1 MAPKCKYYPLL
12 LQLPIA
18 HYDLA
23 VQRREPPGKL
33 HKDQKW
39 TAPACV
45 TITHF
50 TSWFSPIQIGHYSV
64 FHLPVSFSTA
74 NPGSLIQVLNR
85 TIPQKPLNL
94 LAFFSMSQLSHDPRA
109 RIIAN
114 GTTWTKATSA
124 KQMANASTAELTVM
138 TGYSSKAEAGLQ
150 PICSEFNTIP
160 HRGCPPGQFLFCTK
174 RRLPNSFLC
183 PDSPCLSMSYIN
195 LYHQG
200 TIIYT

>member
-50 TSWFSPIQIGHYSV
+50 TSRFSPIQIGHYSV
-64 FHLPVSFSTA
+64 FHLAVPFFTA
-74 NPGSLIQVLNR
+74 SSGSLIQVLNR

-94 LAFFSMSQLSHDPRA
+94 LAFFGMSQLSHDPRA

-138 TGYSSKAEAGLQ
+138 TGYSLMTAAGLRH
-150 PICSEFNTIP
+150 ICWGFEIHS
-160 HRGCPPGQFLFCTK
+160 
-174 RRLPNSFLC
+174 
-183 PDSPCLSMSYIN
+183 IN
-195 LYHQG
+195 HTL
-200 TIIYT
+200 

>member
-23 VQRREPPGKL
+23 MQHREPPGKL

-50 TSWFSPIQIGHYSV
+50 TSWFSPIHIGHYSV
-64 FHLPVSFSTA
+64 FRLPVPFITA

-94 LAFFSMSQLSHDPRA
+94 LAFFDMSQLSHDPRA
-109 RIIAN
+109 QATADGI
-114 GTTWTKATSA
+114 TWMMETPAT
-124 KQMANASTAELTVM
+124 QMANASTAELTAS
-138 TGYSSKAEAGLQ
+138 TGYSSKMAAGLR
-150 PICSEFNTIP
+150 PTCSEFNTIL
-160 HRGCPPGQFLFCTK
+160 HRGCPSGQFLFFAQDFK
-174 RRLPNSFLC
+174 YL
-183 PDSPCLSMSYIN
+183 
-195 LYHQG
+195 
-200 TIIYT
+200 